1 MAKSASPF
9 EFDFSQFNDFNKL
22 LTQFKVPTLDTSAV
36 VEAQRKNIEVLTT
49 VNKIAVEGYQAMARR
64 QAEIINEAVEEAT
77 KATKELSTVAAPQ
90 ERLAKQAELSKKAY
104 ENAVANTRELV
115 EMSAKSNSEVV
126 ELINGRVS
134 ESLEEMKA
142 LLAATGK

>member
-1 MAKSASPF
+1 MIMAKSASPF

-36 VEAQRKNIEVLTT
+36 VEAQRKNIEVLT
-49 VNKIAVEGYQAMARR
+49 NVEGYQAMARR
-64 QAEIINEAVEEAT
+64 QAEIINEAVEEAA

-90 ERLAKQAELSKKAY
+90 ERFAKQAELSKKAY
-104 ENAVANTRELV
+104 ESAVANTRELV